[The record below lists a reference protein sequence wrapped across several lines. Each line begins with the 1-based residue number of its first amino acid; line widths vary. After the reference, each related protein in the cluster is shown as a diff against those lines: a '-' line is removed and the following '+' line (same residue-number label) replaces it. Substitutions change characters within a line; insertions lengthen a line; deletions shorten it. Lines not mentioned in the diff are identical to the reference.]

1 MGQEQHRA
9 RTPRSAGSWCCL
21 GRTGLPL
28 GATGHH
34 YFDIPLE
41 ETLRRHATRPLAKA
55 VSPDQLLGWYNHRD
69 LLPFVEECIIDDT
82 ASLEQTVARVMCEMD
97 WWCGQAVQHSL
108 ARGA

>member
-1 MGQEQHRA
+1 MVLPGSN
-9 RTPRSAGSWCCL
+9 RTTFGRDRSLLLRHPA
-21 GRTGLPL
+21 
-28 GATGHH
+28 
-34 YFDIPLE
+34 E

-55 VSPDQLLGWYNHRD
+55 VSPNQLRGWYNHRD
-69 LLPFVEECIIDDT
+69 LLPFVEECIIDET

>member
-1 MGQEQHRA
+1 MGA
-9 RTPRSAGSWCCL
+9 S
-21 GRTGLPL
+21 
-28 GATGHH
+28 GHY
-34 YFDIPLE
+34 YFDIPLK

-55 VSPDQLLGWYNHRD
+55 VSPNQLRGWYNHRD
-69 LLPFVEECIIDDT
+69 LLPFVEECIIDET